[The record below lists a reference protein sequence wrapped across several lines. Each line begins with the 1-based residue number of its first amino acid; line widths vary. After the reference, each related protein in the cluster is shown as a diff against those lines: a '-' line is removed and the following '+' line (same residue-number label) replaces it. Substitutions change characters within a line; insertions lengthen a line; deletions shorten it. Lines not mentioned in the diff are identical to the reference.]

1 MRAQEH
7 LREKGMAL
15 PLILIFMAVFSVL
28 GLGLLSMSIDEMK
41 LVSNFEDGMRAF
53 YYAEGALNEAVAG
66 YMQTGNTGRYEY
78 SPAIVAGQV
87 VGVAQ
92 IKHEQGVPIIRATGI
107 SGEVTKHVEMKVQT
121 ENGRL
126 LLRQWKD
133 YGLDGQAPKL

>member
-1 MRAQEH
+1 MRAQDH
-7 LREKGMAL
+7 MNEKGMAL

-41 LVSNFEDGMRAF
+41 LISNFEDGMRAF

-66 YMQTGNTGRYEY
+66 YMQNGNAGRYEY
-78 SPAIVAGQV
+78 SPAIAAGQV

-107 SGEVTKHVEMKVQT
+107 SGDVSKHVEAKLQT

-126 LLRQWKD
+126 LLRHWKD
-133 YGLDGQAPKL
+133 HGLAYQAPKL